1 MKNLMKNTGGFVT
14 VYILVALLTYILP
27 YFGSNSVMANAAG
40 GLVDV
45 ASGGKTSMFTH
56 FPFLLHAFCLI
67 ILCVISFMRGG
78 WINKKW
84 IVTFPIIALFFD
96 LTPVLSSIP
105 FVPSI
110 LHIIVLIIGATG
122 KTVNEK

>member
-1 MKNLMKNTGGFVT
+1 MKNLMKSTGAFVA

-27 YFGSNSVMANAAG
+27 YFGSNSVVANAAG

-67 ILCVISFMRGG
+67 VLCVISFMRGG
-78 WINKKW
+78 WIGRKW
-84 IVTFPIIALFFD
+84 IIVFPLIALFFD
-96 LTPVLSSIP
+96 LTPGLSSIP
-105 FVPSI
+105 FIPTI
-110 LHIIVLIIGATG
+110 LHIVVLILGATG
-122 KTVNEK
+122 KLVDQK

>member
-1 MKNLMKNTGGFVT
+1 MKKLMKNSGGFLT

-45 ASGGKTSMFTH
+45 ASGGRTSMFTH
-56 FPFLLHAFCLI
+56 FPFLLHAICLI
-67 ILCVISFMRGG
+67 ILCIASFMRGG
-78 WINKKW
+78 WIGKKW
-84 IVTFPIIALFFD
+84 IVIFPIIALLFD

-105 FVPSI
+105 FIPTI
-110 LHIIVLIIGATG
+110 LHIIVLVIGATG
-122 KTVNEK
+122 KPADIK